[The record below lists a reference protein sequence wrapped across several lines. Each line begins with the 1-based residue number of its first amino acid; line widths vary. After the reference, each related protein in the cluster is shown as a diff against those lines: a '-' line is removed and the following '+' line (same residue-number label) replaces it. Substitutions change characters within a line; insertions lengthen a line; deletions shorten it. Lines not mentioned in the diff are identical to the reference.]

1 MKPCGKKLALPH
13 PYHTLRT
20 SRMSELLP
28 KMTNKLILNYLG
40 DAVIY
45 SSDLQLLDCP
55 TEWLNSDL
63 IHFHFL
69 RLQNEPHLVVG
80 SDTKLGKGKH
90 PNIDCLFLDP
100 TVISFIMHQLDE
112 SDEDEVSNLILAWK
126 LPPPNNDSKQQQQQH
141 HYEIKRIF
149 VPINDQH
156 KSSYM
161 SYTPGQYA
169 GGTHWSLL
177 VIDIIITATPKNDEA
192 KPEVQF
198 YSFDSHRGCNISA
211 ANAVASK
218 MYSLFQQH
226 YSSLE
231 KDGVTTVNVIDC
243 EALQQNN
250 GYDCGLYTLGFAEA
264 LLRLSNEGGSGSSNG
279 LLDKKAIESAF
290 TSYMN
295 DMGGQLNFASNLRR
309 RIGDDIRKLALE
321 YQQSK

>member
-1 MKPCGKKLALPH
+1 MA
-13 PYHTLRT
+13 
-20 SRMSELLP
+20 
-28 KMTNKLILNYLG
+28 NKLILNYLG

-80 SDTKLGKGKH
+80 SDKKSGNNS
-90 PNIDCLFLDP
+90 NIDCLFLDP
-100 TVISFIMHQLDE
+100 TVISYIMQQLDE
-112 SDEDEVSNLILAWK
+112 DDEDEVSNLILAWK
-126 LPPPNNDSKQQQQQH
+126 LPPQNNDVKQQQQH
-141 HYEIKRIF
+141 EIKRIF

-156 KSSYM
+156 KSSHM

-177 VIDIIITATPKNDEA
+177 VIDIIINSTSENNEA
-192 KPEVQF
+192 KPELLF
-198 YSFDSHRGCNISA
+198 YSFDSHRGYNISA
-211 ANAVASK
+211 AKAVANK
-218 MYSLFQQH
+218 MYSLFQQQ
-226 YSSLE
+226 YSSLQ
-231 KDGVTTVNVIDC
+231 KDGVTNVNVIDC

-264 LLRLSNEGGSGSSNG
+264 LLRLSNESGSGSNNG
-279 LLDKKAIESAF
+279 LLDEKTIESAF
-290 TSYMN
+290 ASYMN
-295 DMGGQLNFASNLRR
+295 DMGGQVHFASNLRR

-321 YQQSK
+321 YQHS